1 MNAPFAN
8 VKDVAKL
15 VAEMPYEKRVKHK
28 TVYQQLQATAERFP
42 SNPAISYQ
50 ITSGPKDKNFT
61 LSWSELLGRATQAA
75 NYFRSIGIGEKD
87 VIAYLLP
94 TTHETL
100 ITLMGGMTAGIVAPI
115 NPTLEPEKIT
125 ALLQQLNAKAV
136 VTIKGFPK
144 TNVGQLTADALK
156 DAPSVKTLIE
166 IDLLPHLSGLKKV
179 IVPLI
184 RPKIK
189 AEHGAAVVDFNE
201 ALASQP
207 ADKLTFKENLKDRFC
222 AYFHTG
228 GTTGL
233 PKFAQ
238 HRFSGVLY
246 QGWLGNT
253 LLMDESDCM
262 ICPMPLFHV
271 FAAYPA
277 WASCMASGTH
287 MVMPTPAGYRG
298 DGVFENFWK
307 LVERYKATFI
317 ITVPTATAKLMQVPV
332 DADISTLKNAFCGSA
347 PLPVELFKRFQ
358 EVTGVEIV
366 EGYGMTEATCL
377 ISCNP
382 VDGERKI
389 GSVGIALPYTDV
401 KIMKYDDASGK
412 GAKECKTGEV
422 GEICVDNPGVVTGNT
437 YTDPDKN
444 KDLFVKKS
452 FMRTGDLGRVD
463 KDGYIWITGR
473 AKDIIIRGGHNI
485 DPATIEEALAEH
497 EQVAFAGAIGQPDA
511 HAGEL
516 PCAYVELIEGADVDP
531 NELIEFANDRI
542 GDPTARPKYLEI
554 LEELPKTAVGKVFK
568 PELREYAIKR
578 VYNEALQEAG
588 LPCTVAAVIEDKK
601 RGQVAQITKS
611 GDASDAD
618 VKKAL
623 GGFIRPWEWAS

>member
-1 MNAPFAN
+1 MNVPFAN
-8 VKDVAKL
+8 VKDVQKM
-15 VAEMPYEKRVKHK
+15 VEDMPYAKRMPHK
-28 TVYQQLQATAERFP
+28 TVYQQLSATAEQFP
-42 SNPAISYQ
+42 NNPAISYQ
-50 ITSGPKDKNFT
+50 ITSGPSDKNIT
-61 LSWSELLGRATQAA
+61 LSWSELKEQVTRAA

-94 TTHETL
+94 STHETL
-100 ITLMGGMTAGIVAPI
+100 ITLMGGMVAGIVAPI
-115 NPTLEPEKIT
+115 NPTLEPEKIS
-125 ALLQQLNAKAV
+125 ALLTQLDAKAV
-136 VTIKGFPK
+136 VTLRPFPK
-144 TNVGQLTADALK
+144 TDVAQLTADALK

-166 IDLLPHLSGLKKV
+166 IDLVPHLSGLKSF
-179 IVPLI
+179 IAPLI
-184 RPKIK
+184 RPKLK
-189 AEHGAAVVDFNE
+189 EEHNVPKVDFNA
-201 ALASQP
+201 ALATQP
-207 ADKLTFKENLKDRFC
+207 GDALTFKENMKDRFC

-246 QGWLGNT
+246 QGWLGST
-253 LLMDESDCM
+253 LLMDETDCM

-307 LVERYKATFI
+307 LIERYKATFV
-317 ITVPTATAKLMQVPV
+317 ITVPTAAARLMQIPV
-332 DADISTLKNAFCGSA
+332 DADISSLKNAFCGSA

-401 KIMKYDDASGK
+401 KIMQYADSSGK
-412 GAKECKTGEV
+412 GAKEVKTGEV
-422 GEICVDNPGVVTGNT
+422 GEICVANPGVVTGNT

-444 KDLFVKKS
+444 KELFVKKS

-463 KDGYIWITGR
+463 KDGYLWITGR
-473 AKDIIIRGGHNI
+473 AKDVIIRGGHNI

-516 PCAYVELIEGADVDP
+516 PCAYVELVEGADVDADA
-531 NELIEFANDRI
+531 LIAFANERI
-542 GDPTARPKYLEI
+542 GDPTARPKYLEV
-554 LEELPKTAVGKVFK
+554 LDELPKTAVGKVFK
-568 PELREYAIKR
+568 PALRESAITR
-578 VYNEALQEAG
+578 VYNAALEGAG
-588 LPCTVAAVIEDKK
+588 LPCSVTKVIEDKK
-601 RGQVAQITKS
+601 RGQVACLTKT
-611 GDASDAD
+611 GDVTDAQ
-618 VKKAL
+618 VKSAL
-623 GGFIRPWEWAS
+623 GSFIRPWQWQ

>member
-1 MNAPFAN
+1 MTAPFAN
-8 VKDVAKL
+8 VKDVEKL
-15 VAEMPYEKRVKHK
+15 VKEMPYSKRVKHK
-28 TVYQQLQATAERFP
+28 TVYQQLEATAKKFP
-42 SNPAISYQ
+42 DNPAVSYQ

-61 LSWSELLGRATQAA
+61 LSWSDVLGRVNQCA
-75 NYFRSIGIGEKD
+75 NYFRSIGIGEND
-87 VIAYLLP
+87 VVAYLLP

-100 ITLMGGMTAGIVAPI
+100 ITMLGGMTAGIVAPI

-156 DAPSVKTLIE
+156 DAPSVKTLVE
-166 IDLLPHLSGLKKV
+166 IDLLPHLSGAKKV

-189 AEHGAAVVDFNE
+189 AEHKAEIVDFNA
-201 ALASQP
+201 ALESQP
-207 ADKLTFKENLKDRFC
+207 ADKLTFKENLKDRIC

-238 HRFSGVLY
+238 HRHSGVLY

-253 LLMDESDCM
+253 LLMDETDCM

-277 WASCMASGTH
+277 WTSCMASGTH

-298 DGVFENFWK
+298 DGVFDNFWK

-332 DADISTLKNAFCGSA
+332 NADISTLKNAFCGSA

-401 KIMKYDDASGK
+401 KIMKYEDETGK
-412 GAKECKTGEV
+412 GAKECKADEV
-422 GEICVDNPGVVTGNT
+422 GEICVYNPGVIVGNT

-444 KDLFVKKS
+444 KDLFVKKN
-452 FMRTGDLGRVD
+452 FMRTGDLGRID

-516 PCAYVELIEGADVDP
+516 PCAYVELIEGADVSPD
-531 NELIEFANDRI
+531 ELMAFANERI

-554 LEELPKTAVGKVFK
+554 VDELPKTAVGKVFK
-568 PELREYAIKR
+568 PELRALAITR
-578 VYNEALQEAG
+578 VYGEALSEAG
-588 LPCTVAAVIEDKK
+588 LNCEVVDVVETKK
-601 RGQVAQITKS
+601 HGRLAMISNPDNVSKAE
-611 GDASDAD
+611 
-618 VKKAL
+618 VKKVL
-623 GGFIRPWEWAS
+623 GGFIRPWEFAE

>member
-1 MNAPFAN
+1 MNAPFAT
-8 VKDVAKL
+8 VKDVEKL
-15 VAEMPYEKRVKHK
+15 VKEMPYSKRVSHK
-28 TVYQQLQATAERFP
+28 TVYQQLSATAEKCP
-42 SNPAISYQ
+42 NNPAISYQ
-50 ITSGPKDKNFT
+50 ITSGPKDKNIT
-61 LSWSELLGRATQAA
+61 LTWSELLGKVTQAA

-115 NPTLEPEKIT
+115 NPTLEPEKIS
-125 ALLQQLNAKAV
+125 ALLKQLDAKAV
-136 VTIKGFPK
+136 VTIKAFPK
-144 TNVGQLTADALK
+144 TDVGQLTANALK
-156 DAPSVKTLIE
+156 DVPSVKTLIE
-166 IDLLPHLSGLKKV
+166 IDLLPHLSGLKKA

-189 AEHGAAVVDFNE
+189 VEHRANIVEFNS
-201 ALASQP
+201 ALEGQP
-207 ADKLTFKENLKDRFC
+207 SDKLTFKENLKDRVC

-238 HRFSGVLY
+238 HRHSGVLY
-246 QGWLGNT
+246 QGWLGST

-298 DGVFENFWK
+298 DGVFDNFWK
-307 LVERYKATFI
+307 LIERYKATFV
-317 ITVPTATAKLMQVPV
+317 ITVPTAAAKLMQVPV
-332 DADISTLKNAFCGSA
+332 NADISTLKNAFCGSA

-358 EVTGVEIV
+358 EVTGVQIV

-401 KIMKYDDASGK
+401 KIMKYEDMSGK
-412 GAKECKTGEV
+412 GAKECKTDEV
-422 GEICVDNPGVVTGNT
+422 GEICVFNPGVMVGKT

-444 KDLFVKKS
+444 KELFVKKD

-511 HAGEL
+511 HSGEL
-516 PCAYVELIEGADVDP
+516 PCAYVELVEGADIDADA
-531 NELIEFANDRI
+531 LLEFANDRI
-542 GDPTARPKYLEI
+542 GDPTARPKYLEVM
-554 LEELPKTAVGKVFK
+554 EELPKTAVGKVFK
-568 PELREYAIKR
+568 PALRESAITR
-578 VYNEALQEAG
+578 VYNAALEEAG
-588 LPCTVAAVIEDKK
+588 LPCSVAEVIEDKK
-601 RGQVAQITKS
+601 RGQVACLTKS
-611 GDASDAD
+611 GDVTDAQ
-618 VKKAL
+618 VKAAL
-623 GGFIRPWEWAS
+623 GNFVRPWQWQ